1 MMGREPRHR
10 IIKYEEPIMMT
21 SGTRLLT
28 RLGVLAAVPLLAL
41 GALAGHADARRLGPV
56 SARTVLARAD
66 AALPAASPDRV
77 FHQISTLSYT
87 ATAPAAQGLPDRA
100 STIEQWARFDDHNAV
115 IQQATTITGATGALL
130 TRTVQEGNTI
140 RTYSAKDNTVT
151 TFTLPPSLGGGIGM
165 GDPFGVAYMR
175 QLVRAAQNGSQNVR
189 LLPQQTLDGVTVDVV
204 ALNSTVPLSATSGQ
218 TTTAARTVT
227 TTLYVDAHSYAIRG
241 LDLSETGAGI
251 PTFAFSLRVREQS
264 VVALAAVPV
273 GVFAFNPPANAR
285 TVAGPALPQI
295 RTLGVATALGVSDA
309 PLLTGD
315 PDGLRLRRIESI
327 GASRSVNC
335 TYQAAHDPGDF
346 SAPGFMVIV
355 DPSGAAGAAGA
366 AFGATRTLTLTVAGQ
381 TVQARYSATAA
392 GLVTLRLL
400 AYRQGAAS
408 VLLTGSG
415 LDEKTFF
422 ATIGAL
428 VDGRAHPDVAAR
440 LQQELDAAASSNN
453 A

>member
-1 MMGREPRHR
+1 MT
-10 IIKYEEPIMMT
+10 T
-21 SGTRLLT
+21 SGTRLLL

-41 GALAGHADARRLGPV
+41 GALSGHADARRRGPV

-87 ATAPAAQGLPDRA
+87 ATAPAAQGLPDRV

-130 TRTVQEGNTI
+130 TRTVQDGNTI

-151 TFTLPPSLGGGIGM
+151 TITLPPSLGGGIGM
-165 GDPFGVAYMR
+165 GDPFGVAYTR
-175 QLVRAAQNGSQNVR
+175 QLVRTAQNGSQNVR

-204 ALNSTVPLSATSGQ
+204 ALNSTVPVSATSAQ

-227 TTLYVDAHSYAIRG
+227 TTLYVDAHSYAVRG
-241 LDLSETGAGI
+241 LDLSETGGAGL
-251 PTFAFSLRVREQS
+251 PAFAVSLRVRAQS
-264 VVALAAVPV
+264 VVALAAVPADA
-273 GVFAFNPPANAR
+273 FAFAPPANAR
-285 TVAGPALPQI
+285 AVAGPALPPI
-295 RTLGVATALGVSDA
+295 RTLGVAAALGVSDA
-309 PLLTGD
+309 PLLAGD

-327 GASRSVNC
+327 GASRSIDY
-335 TYQAAHDPGDF
+335 TYQAAHDPGDV
-346 SAPGFMVIV
+346 SAPSFAVIV
-355 DPSGAAGAAGA
+355 DPSGAAGAASA

-381 TVQARYSATAA
+381 TVQARYSATST

-408 VLLTGSG
+408 VLLMGSG

-422 ATIGAL
+422 ATVEAL
-428 VDGRAHPDVAAR
+428 VDGRAHPDVAAQ
-440 LQQELDAAASSNN
+440 LQRELDTAQASSTP
-453 A
+453 

>member
-1 MMGREPRHR
+1 MT
-10 IIKYEEPIMMT
+10 T
-21 SGTRLLT
+21 SGTRLLI
-28 RLGVLAAVPLLAL
+28 RLGVLAAVPLMAL

-100 STIEQWARFDDHNAV
+100 STIEQWARLDDHNAV

-218 TTTAARTVT
+218 MTAARTV
-227 TTLYVDAHSYAIRG
+227 TTLYVDAHSYAVRG
-241 LDLSETGAGI
+241 LDLSETGGAGI

-285 TVAGPALPQI
+285 TVAGPTLPQI
-295 RTLGVATALGVSDA
+295 RTLGVAAALGVSDA

-327 GASRSVNC
+327 GASRSIDY
-335 TYQAAHDPGDF
+335 TYQAAHAPGDF
-346 SAPGFMVIV
+346 SAPGFAVMV
-355 DPSGAAGAAGA
+355 DPRGASSAAGA
-366 AFGATRTLTLTVAGQ
+366 AFGATRALTLTVAGQ
-381 TVQARYSATAA
+381 TVQARYSATST

-428 VDGRAHPDVAAR
+428 VDGRARPDVAAR

>member
-1 MMGREPRHR
+1 
-10 IIKYEEPIMMT
+10 MMT
-21 SGTRLLT
+21 SGTRLLI
-28 RLGVLAAVPLLAL
+28 RLGLLAAVPLMAL

-87 ATAPAAQGLPDRA
+87 ATAPATQGLPDRA

-204 ALNSTVPLSATSGQ
+204 SLNSTVPLSATSAQ

-227 TTLYVDAHSYAIRG
+227 TTLYVGAHSYAIRG
-241 LDLSETGAGI
+241 MDLSETGGAGI
-251 PTFAFSLRVREQS
+251 PTFAFSLRVRAQS
-264 VVALAAVPV
+264 VVALATVPA
-273 GVFAFNPPANAR
+273 GAFAFNPPATAR
-285 TVAGPALPQI
+285 AVAGPALPQI
-295 RTLGVATALGVSDA
+295 RTLGVAAALGVSDA

-327 GASRSVNC
+327 GASRSIDY
-335 TYQAAHDPGDF
+335 TYQAAHAPGDF
-346 SAPGFMVIV
+346 SAPGFAVMV
-355 DPSGAAGAAGA
+355 DPRGASSAAGA
-366 AFGATRTLTLTVAGQ
+366 AFGATRALTLTVAGQ
-381 TVQARYSATAA
+381 TVQARYSATST

-428 VDGRAHPDVAAR
+428 VDGRARPDVAAR